1 MWHGFPSLDV
11 KGLISMYKTS
21 TMQSADTQKNYKAA
35 AITFVVHAVLLVLF
49 FVITIAMTGPT
60 PPPAEEGIEVN
71 LGNSDIGFGDVQPLI
86 PDEPAPE
93 AIPETSPTPPQQQI
107 AAAVDE
113 TEKELSERDDEDAP
127 EVNKPAKVTKP
138 AKVVPKE
145 NPPVATTKPATTTVV
160 NPKPAPPKPKAV
172 YGGGTGTGGNN
183 SDTYNNSRNQGVA
196 GGTGD
201 QGKAGGNPN
210 SDNYN
215 GNGGTGSGG
224 PKVVGNKRSYSIKEQ
239 YIFSGSLGAARIF
252 AKIRVSPLGR
262 GSYVGFEPKSVG
274 VTSAHIED
282 IKDYLNTI
290 QFNKGTVEETVT
302 LEFVFRVRN

>member
-1 MWHGFPSLDV
+1 
-11 KGLISMYKTS
+11 
-21 TMQSADTQKNYKAA
+21 MQQIDTQKNYKAA
-35 AITFVVHAVLLVLF
+35 AVTVVVHAVLLFLF
-49 FVITIAMTGPT
+49 FVLTIAMAVPT
-60 PPPAEEGIEVN
+60 PPPLEEGIEVN

-93 AIPETSPTPPQQQI
+93 SIPETTTTPPQQQI

-138 AKVVPKE
+138 TKVVPKD

-215 GNGGTGSGG
+215 GSGGTGTGG
-224 PKVVGNKRSYSIKEQ
+224 PIVTSGNRKIIKYYSFGGDLEKATIYAIIK
-239 YIFSGSLGAARIF
+239 
-252 AKIRVSPLGR
+252 VSPEGKGTFVR
-262 GSYVGFEPKSVG
+262 IGPRSTSVNQAYA
-274 VTSAHIED
+274 TAITE
-282 IKDYLNTI
+282 YLRNI
-290 QFNKGTVEETVT
+290 QFDKSTTESTVT
-302 LEFVFRVRN
+302 VQFNFKVND

>member
-1 MWHGFPSLDV
+1 
-11 KGLISMYKTS
+11 MYQTS
-21 TMQSADTQKNYKAA
+21 TMQQPDTQKNYKAA
-35 AITFVVHAVLLVLF
+35 AITLVLHAVLLFFF
-49 FVITIAMTGPT
+49 FVLTIAMAVPT
-60 PPPAEEGIEVN
+60 PPPLEEGIEVN

-93 AIPETSPTPPQQQI
+93 AIPETTTTPPQQQI

-113 TEKELSERDDEDAP
+113 TEKELSERDEADAP

-138 AKVVPKE
+138 AKVEPKD
-145 NPPVATTKPATTTVV
+145 NPPVTTTKPATTTVV

-201 QGKAGGNPN
+201 QGKASGNPN

-215 GNGGTGSGG
+215 GSGGTGTGG
-224 PKVVGNKRSYSIKEQ
+224 PRVTSGNRKIVKYYSFDGDLEKATINAIIK
-239 YIFSGSLGAARIF
+239 
-252 AKIRVSPLGR
+252 VSPDGR
-262 GSYVGFEPKSVG
+262 GTFVRIGPGSTSVSQAYANAI
-274 VTSAHIED
+274 TN
-282 IKDYLNTI
+282 YLRNI
-290 QFNKGTVEETVT
+290 QFDKSTQESTVT
-302 LEFVFRVRN
+302 VQFLFKVND

>member
-1 MWHGFPSLDV
+1 
-11 KGLISMYKTS
+11 
-21 TMQSADTQKNYKAA
+21 MQSADTQKNYKAA

-60 PPPAEEGIEVN
+60 PPAVEEGIEVN

-93 AIPETSPTPPQQQI
+93 AIPETTTTPPQQQI
-107 AAAVDE
+107 AAAAVDE
-113 TEKELSERDDEDAP
+113 TEKELSERDEEDAP
-127 EVNKPAKVTKP
+127 EVNKPSKVTKP
-138 AKVVPKE
+138 TKVVPKE

-183 SDTYNNSRNQGVA
+183 SDTYNNSRNQGIA

-224 PKVVGNKRSYSIKEQ
+224 GPRVTSGNRKIIKYYSFAGDLEKATIYAVIKVSAE
-239 YIFSGSLGAARIF
+239 
-252 AKIRVSPLGR
+252 GR
-262 GSYVGFEPKSVG
+262 GTFVRIGPRSTSV
-274 VTSAHIED
+274 SQAYANAIIE
-282 IKDYLNTI
+282 YLRNI
-290 QFNKGTVEETVT
+290 QFDKSGQESTVT
-302 LEFVFRVRN
+302 VQFNFKVND

>member
-1 MWHGFPSLDV
+1 
-11 KGLISMYKTS
+11 MYQTS
-21 TMQSADTQKNYKAA
+21 TMQQIDTQKNYKAA
-35 AITFVVHAVLLVLF
+35 AVTIVVHAVLLFFF
-49 FVITIAMTGPT
+49 FVLTIAMAVPT
-60 PPPAEEGIEVN
+60 PPPLEEGIEVN

-93 AIPETSPTPPQQQI
+93 SIPETSTTPPQQQI

-138 AKVVPKE
+138 AKVIPKD

-215 GNGGTGSGG
+215 GSGGTGG
-224 PKVVGNKRSYSIKEQ
+224 PKVVGNKRSYSVREN
-239 YIFSGSLGAARIF
+239 YIFSGNLGAARIF
-252 AKIRVSPLGR
+252 AKIKVSPLGK
-262 GSYVGFEPKSVG
+262 GTYVGYEAKSVG
-274 VTSAHIED
+274 VTLAHIDD
-282 IKDYLNTI
+282 IRDYLNTI
-290 QFNKGTVEETVT
+290 QFNKGTIEETVT

>member
-11 KGLISMYKTS
+11 KGLISMYKSS

-201 QGKAGGNPN
+201 QGKPGGNPN

-224 PKVVGNKRSYSIKEQ
+224 GPRVTSGNRKIIKYYS
-239 YIFSGSLGAARIF
+239 FSGDLEKATIYAVI
-252 AKIRVSPLGR
+252 KVSPEGR
-262 GSYVGFEPKSVG
+262 GTFVRIGPRSTSV
-274 VTSAHIED
+274 SQAYANAIIE
-282 IKDYLNTI
+282 YLRNI
-290 QFNKGTVEETVT
+290 QFDKTAQESTVT
-302 LEFVFRVRN
+302 VQFNFKVND